1 MLTLFEAKTIVNTG
15 DLKTMKYT
23 KKQVKTND
31 KTRKAAFDLGV
42 KAFHDGKKSVP
53 MQDKKLMV
61 MLFGENGNEENYKE
75 RLDLI
80 FKSWSDGFSQEHRKF
95 TREFTKKLLQ
105 ESAA

>member
-1 MLTLFEAKTIVNTG
+1 MR
-15 DLKTMKYT
+15 YT

-53 MQDKKLMV
+53 MQDKNLMV
-61 MLFGENGNEENYKE
+61 MLFGENGNEENYVE

-80 FKSWSDGFSQEHRKF
+80 FKSWSDGFSQEHR
-95 TREFTKKLLQ
+95 EFTKKLLQ